1 MAPWEFPPLPI
12 LKITQENIL
21 KTISEELLAK
31 ASGSF
36 FDAEN
41 EWERREKRRKEAK
54 MEPNGAEIRRID
66 MRRE

>member
-1 MAPWEFPPLPI
+1 MTQATS
-12 LKITQENIL
+12 LKR
-21 KTISEELLAK
+21 ISLELLAK

-41 EWERREKRRKEAK
+41 EWERREKIRKEEK
-54 MEPNGAEIRRID
+54 MEPNGAEIRRTD